1 MYRNRR
7 AETYNSY
14 RQALMSAIENKVC
27 EKIQQRAEFGLV
39 KYGVSLERTNLTR
52 LQWLVHAQE
61 EAMDLANYLE
71 VLIQEEQ
78 TKNLSIFDKLLIK
91 FITFGEVHGK

>member
-1 MYRNRR
+1 
-7 AETYNSY
+7 
-14 RQALMSAIENKVC
+14 MSSIEDSVC
-27 EKIQQRAEFGLV
+27 KKIQERASFGLR
-39 KYGVSLERTNLTR
+39 KYGVTLERTDLTR

-78 TKNLSIFDKLLIK
+78 VKSLSLFDKLLIK
-91 FITFGEVHGK
+91 FINFGEVRGK

>member
-1 MYRNRR
+1 
-7 AETYNSY
+7 
-14 RQALMSAIENKVC
+14 MSAIENKVC
-27 EKIQQRAEFGLV
+27 EKIQQRAEFGLA
-39 KYGVSLERTNLTR
+39 KYGVSLERTDLTR

-78 TKNLSIFDKLLIK
+78 VKSLPLFDKLLIK
-91 FITFGEVHGK
+91 FINFGEVRGK